1 MAVRPCREA
10 AAAKSCHWA
19 VVMAASSARRSARV
33 GTVGADAEA
42 EALMVRVYSQKLE
55 DMKH

>member
-1 MAVRPCREA
+1 
-10 AAAKSCHWA
+10 
-19 VVMAASSARRSARV
+19 MAASSERRSARV
-33 GTVGADAEA
+33 GAVAAEA